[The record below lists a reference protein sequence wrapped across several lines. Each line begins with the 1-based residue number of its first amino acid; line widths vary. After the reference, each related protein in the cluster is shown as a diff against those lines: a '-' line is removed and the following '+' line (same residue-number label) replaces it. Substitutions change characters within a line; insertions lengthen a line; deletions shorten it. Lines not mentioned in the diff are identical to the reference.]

1 MNYNWNWLVF
11 FDLEPGATG
20 TYLSYLFG
28 GLGWTVIAALASWIL
43 ALSLGTLVGVLRT
56 LGNPVLEKV
65 CFVYVELFR
74 NVPLLVQMFLWYFVF
89 PELLP
94 EEGKPRARLA
104 VWVTHPENIQAARAA
119 VSHVWALMFGRSM
132 GEAVDNLPLDE
143 LSHPMMDTMARDF
156 VAHGFNIRR
165 LVRVL
170 GQSSRWRIWL
180 FCSMGSEG
188 KNVC

>member
-74 NVPLLVQMFLWYFVF
+74 NVPLLVQMFLWYFVRF
-89 PELLP
+89 
-94 EEGKPRARLA
+94 
-104 VWVTHPENIQAARAA
+104 VVFI
-119 VSHVWALMFGRSM
+119 MFHS
-132 GEAVDNLPLDE
+132 L
-143 LSHPMMDTMARDF
+143 
-156 VAHGFNIRR
+156 
-165 LVRVL
+165 LVRYFL
-170 GQSSRWRIWL
+170 ASS
-180 FCSMGSEG
+180 SS
-188 KNVC
+188 